1 MKTMQTKTLEYS
13 KETGKITLNT
23 YDDGFF
29 LSETDIT
36 DAVLTLAL
44 EKLYDDYGLEQGD
57 ELHIKKK
64 KSLKNITK
72 IELKK

>member
-1 MKTMQTKTLEYS
+1 MQTKTLEYN
-13 KETGKITLNT
+13 KETTKITLNT

-36 DAVLTLAL
+36 EAVLTLAL

-57 ELHIKKK
+57 ELHITKK
-64 KSLKNITK
+64 KSFGNVKR